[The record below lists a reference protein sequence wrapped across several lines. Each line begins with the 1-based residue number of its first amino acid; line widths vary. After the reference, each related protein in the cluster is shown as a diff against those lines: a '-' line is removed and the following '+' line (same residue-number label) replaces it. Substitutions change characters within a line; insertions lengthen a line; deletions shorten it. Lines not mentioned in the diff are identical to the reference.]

1 MRSALIVD
9 DHPVIRMAVR
19 MLLERNG
26 MEIVGEADN
35 GVDALQLIR
44 QHEPDL
50 VILDIGIPRLDGLNV
65 IARIRSLGLDS
76 QVLVLTSQSVD
87 SFSQRCF
94 QAGAK
99 GFVSKEEDL
108 QNLVT
113 AINAIRAG
121 FTVFPASVLSGGQ
134 APAPSE
140 AEMVGRLSNQ
150 ELMVLQYLASGLSN
164 KDIGERMLLSNK
176 TISTYKTRIL
186 QKLNLGSL
194 VELIEFARR
203 NDLTTRQEG

>member
-26 MEIVGEADN
+26 MEVVGEADN

-44 QHEPDL
+44 QHEPDI

-65 IARIRSLGLDS
+65 ISRIQALGLDS
-76 QVLVLTSQSVD
+76 HVLVLTSQSAEG
-87 SFSQRCF
+87 FAQRCF

-108 QNLVT
+108 QNLLT
-113 AINAIRAG
+113 AINAITAG
-121 FTVFPASVLSGGQ
+121 FTVFPSTSLNGSQTPVLSE
-134 APAPSE
+134 SE
-140 AEMVGRLSNQ
+140 LVERLSNQ
-150 ELMVLQYLASGLSN
+150 ELMVLQYLATGLSN
-164 KDIGERMLLSNK
+164 KEIGERMLLSNK
-176 TISTYKTRIL
+176 TISTYKTRIQ

-194 VELIEFARR
+194 LELIEFARR
-203 NDLTTRQEG
+203 NDLAERPEG

>member
-1 MRSALIVD
+1 MRNALIVD

-50 VILDIGIPRLDGLNV
+50 VILDIGIPKLDGLNV
-65 IARIRSLGLDS
+65 ISRIRSLGLDS
-76 QVLVLTSQSVD
+76 QVLVLTSQPVD

-108 QNLVT
+108 QNLMT
-113 AINAIRAG
+113 AINAINAG
-121 FTVFPASVLSGGQ
+121 FTVFPASVLNGGQ

-150 ELMVLQYLASGLSN
+150 ELMVLQHLASGLSN

-203 NDLTTRQEG
+203 NDLAARLEE

>member
-19 MLLERNG
+19 MLLERND
-26 MEIVGEADN
+26 MVVVGEADN

-44 QHEPDL
+44 QHEPDI

-65 IARIRSLGLDS
+65 ISRIRSLGLDS
-76 QVLVLTSQSVD
+76 HVLVLTAQPAD

-99 GFVSKEEDL
+99 GFISKEEDL

-121 FTVFPASVLSGGQ
+121 FTVFPVLTQGGSQ
-134 APAPSE
+134 APALSE
-140 AEMVGRLSNQ
+140 AELVGRLSNQ

-164 KDIGERMLLSNK
+164 KDIAERMLLSNK
-176 TISTYKTRIL
+176 TVSTYKTRIQ
-186 QKLNLGSL
+186 QKLNLDSL
-194 VELIEFARR
+194 LELIEFARR
-203 NDLTTRQEG
+203 NDLAVRREG

>member
-1 MRSALIVD
+1 MKSALIVD

-26 MEIVGEADN
+26 MEVVGEADN

-50 VILDIGIPRLDGLNV
+50 VILDIGIPRLDGFNV
-65 IARIRSLGLDS
+65 ISRIRSLGLDS
-76 QVLVLTSQSVD
+76 QVLVLTSQTAE

-99 GFVSKEEDL
+99 GFISKEEDL

-113 AINAIRAG
+113 AINAINAG
-121 FTVFPASVLSGGQ
+121 FTFFPASIVHGSQ
-134 APAPSE
+134 ISAPSE
-140 AEMVGRLSNQ
+140 AEMVGLLSNQ
-150 ELMVLQYLASGLSN
+150 ELMVLQHLVAGLSN
-164 KDIGERMLLSNK
+164 KEIGELMLLSNK
-176 TISTYKTRIL
+176 TISTYKTRIQ

-203 NDLTTRQEG
+203 NDLTARQEG

>member
-19 MLLERNG
+19 MLLERSG
-26 MEIVGEADN
+26 MEVVAEADN

-44 QHEPDL
+44 QHEPDI

-65 IARIRSLGLDS
+65 ISRIRALGLDS
-76 QVLVLTSQSVD
+76 QVLVLTSQPAESY
-87 SFSQRCF
+87 SQRCF

-108 QNLVT
+108 QNLLT
-113 AINAIRAG
+113 AINAINAG
-121 FTVFPASVLSGGQ
+121 FTVFPSNSLNGNT
-134 APAPSE
+134 APALSE
-140 AEMVGRLSNQ
+140 GELVERLSNQ
-150 ELMVLQYLASGLSN
+150 ELMVLQYLATGLSN
-164 KDIGERMLLSNK
+164 KEIGERMLLSNK
-176 TISTYKTRIL
+176 TISTYKTRIQ

-194 VELIEFARR
+194 LELIEFARR
-203 NDLTTRQEG
+203 NDLAGRPEG

>member
-26 MEIVGEADN
+26 MDVVGEADN

-44 QHEPDL
+44 QHEPDI
-50 VILDIGIPRLDGLNV
+50 VVLDIGIPRLDGLNV
-65 IARIRSLGLDS
+65 ISRIRALGLDS
-76 QVLVLTSQSVD
+76 HVLVLTSQPAEG
-87 SFSQRCF
+87 FAQRCF

-99 GFVSKEEDL
+99 GYVSKDEDL

-113 AINAIRAG
+113 AINSIATG
-121 FTVFPASVLSGGQ
+121 FTFFPAETFAANGRT
-134 APAPSE
+134 AFSE
-140 AEMVGRLSNQ
+140 AELVSRLSNQ
-150 ELMVLQYLASGLSN
+150 ELMVLQYLASGRTN
-164 KDIGERMLLSNK
+164 KEIGELMLLSNK
-176 TISTYKTRIL
+176 TISTYKTRIQ

-194 VELIEFARR
+194 LELIEFARR
-203 NDLTTRQEG
+203 NDLSARPQG